1 MGKDI
6 TTIAHPKDLELAVP
20 PIGPDGSCMTLRQVA
35 KGFSDWV
42 TPEWARACNVEYR
55 SGPSGP
61 PVSLIVEGRKIWSR
75 GDLRWPVFMVT
86 GDKAEIAGTTDYDR
100 VMQARFAFSA
110 GPWLVRNGAVSYTD
124 LETARLGQSGYSGLT
139 AATQR
144 ERAAIGTRQN
154 GMVVH
159 YATMAATLVQLADK
173 MKALGC
179 VDAINLDGGGS
190 VGVLDGNKLF
200 GYSSRQIC
208 CALMFREIEENS
220 PPEIVLPI
228 EGGEKN
234 MIVCIDP
241 GHGGPDPGALGR
253 GCVREADVVL
263 DISLHLGRYL
273 KQAGIDVIFTRT
285 TDVDLAPGN
294 DDKEE
299 LQARC
304 DVANNARADLF
315 VSVHADAFTQ
325 SSVRGTRCYHYPTS
339 VKGQAAARA
348 IADSIRPMAQVAGA
362 SQNMATIS
370 SANYYVLK
378 NTVMPAVLVETGFVT
393 NETDLALLCEP
404 GYRDKMGLA
413 IALGIL
419 RAQEKGVI

>member
-20 PIGPDGSCMTLRQVA
+20 PIGSDGSGMTLRQVA

-75 GDLRWPVFMVT
+75 GDLRWPVFVVKD
-86 GDKAEIAGTTDYDR
+86 GKAEIAKTANYDQ
-100 VMQARFAFSA
+100 VTSARFAFSA
-110 GPWLVRNGAVSYTD
+110 GPWLVRG
-124 LETARLGQSGYSGLT
+124 GQVCNIAGELAACGFSGLMHT
-139 AATQR
+139 SQR
-144 ERAAIGTRQN
+144 ERAAIGIRQD

-159 YATMAATLVQLADK
+159 YATMAATLVQIAEK

-179 VDAINLDGGGS
+179 ADAINLDGGGS
-190 VGVLDGNKLF
+190 VGVLDGDKLF

-228 EGGEKN
+228 EGGGKA
-234 MIVCIDP
+234 MKVCIDP

-378 NTVMPAVLVETGFVT
+378 RTAMPAVLIESGFMT

-404 GYRDKMGLA
+404 GYRDKMGLT